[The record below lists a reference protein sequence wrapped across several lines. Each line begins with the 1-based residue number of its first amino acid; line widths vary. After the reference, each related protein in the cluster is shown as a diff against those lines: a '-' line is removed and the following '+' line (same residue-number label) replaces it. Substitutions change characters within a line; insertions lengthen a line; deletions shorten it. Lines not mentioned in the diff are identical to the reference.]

1 MTFSHATL
9 LYHISRQV
17 ATPIAVPY
25 LVYAKSGSGCVRV
38 GETPDR
44 FIAASLIAIHTW
56 HRPLKLITTLAVV
69 FPFNF
74 LHSLLSSFP
83 SDTPIK
89 THFCESRKYHIFPPP
104 ISSFYSRPYIFPL
117 IHPYQ
122 NFSSYENLVSNNIPE
137 TIIPVV
143 HLTKN
148 NNYSI
153 L

>member
-89 THFCESRKYHIFPPP
+89 THFCESRKYHIFPPHFLFLF
-104 ISSFYSRPYIFPL
+104 SS
-117 IHPYQ
+117 IHFSFNPYQ
-122 NFSSYENLVSNNIPE
+122 NFSVIISNYKNLVSNNILHRKRSSLLF
-137 TIIPVV
+137 T
-143 HLTKN
+143 
-148 NNYSI
+148 
-153 L
+153 

>member
-104 ISSFYSRPYIFPL
+104 HFLFL
-117 IHPYQ
+117 
-122 NFSSYENLVSNNIPE
+122 FSSIHFSFNP
-137 TIIPVV
+137 
-143 HLTKN
+143 
-148 NNYSI
+148 SI
-153 L
+153 SEFLQLRKPCIE

>member
-56 HRPLKLITTLAVV
+56 HRPLKLITTVAVV

-104 ISSFYSRPYIFPL
+104 HFLFL
-117 IHPYQ
+117 
-122 NFSSYENLVSNNIPE
+122 FSSIHFSFNP
-137 TIIPVV
+137 
-143 HLTKN
+143 
-148 NNYSI
+148 SI
-153 L
+153 SEFFQLRKLCIE

>member
-56 HRPLKLITTLAVV
+56 HRPLKLITTVAVV

-117 IHPYQ
+117 IHIRISLSLSPITKT
-122 NFSSYENLVSNNIPE
+122 LCR
-137 TIIPVV
+137 IIFYTGND
-143 HLTKN
+143 HLCCSLNKK
-148 NNYSI
+148 
-153 L
+153 